1 MSGLG
6 LFIMGGLSLTGLFLV
21 SGTSSSG
28 LGLLIIGGDS
38 LPELSSRPEAV
49 MGALS
54 LGGLSLVK
62 LCTVGNDTGLF
73 LSSGTSISG
82 LGLLIIGGESSPELS
97 SIPEAATESFSP
109 MELIGLLAKG
119 WKLTGPFPCLGEQIG
134 LVTSFGELIGL
145 LTGGDEAGGL
155 LASLGEP
162 SGLLAGSGGLLVG
175 GEELT
180 KGFGE
185 EGLLELLTEPVGLFI
200 AGGDPLGLFF
210 EVGESL
216 GLLV

>member
-1 MSGLG
+1 MVGPC
-6 LFIMGGLSLTGLFLV
+6 LV

-28 LGLLIIGGDS
+28 LGLLIIGGVS
-38 LPELSSRPEAV
+38 LPELSSMTEAV
-49 MGALS
+49 VGALS
-54 LGGLSLVK
+54 LGGLSFLKVSIAGI
-62 LCTVGNDTGLF
+62 TTGLF

-97 SIPEAATESFSP
+97 SALKAAIESFSP

-134 LVTSFGELIGL
+134 LVSSLGEVMGL
-145 LTGGDEAGGL
+145 LTGGDEASGL

-162 SGLLAGSGGLLVG
+162 SGLFAGSGGLLVG

-180 KGFGE
+180 KGLGE
-185 EGLLELLTEPVGLFI
+185 EGLLELLTEPVGLFV
-200 AGGDPLGLFF
+200 DPLELFL
-210 EVGESL
+210 EGGESL
-216 GLLV
+216 GLLVRGDPL